1 MLIKAG
7 LLRMNTVGIVMYAS
21 GRNTTKNAAMQMI
34 LAVLFLRNI
43 PPSCFPRISCMMTST
58 AVKRIKSMAIHCL
71 KANTLAICDN
81 DNNEN
86 GNTASSGIGIVA
98 FCGIIRYKIAA
109 ANRKIVLLLHDLFVA
124 MAPPPFLLYFARP
137 CVNTQLTVPSL

>member
-7 LLRMNTVGIVMYAS
+7 LPRMNTVGIVMYAS

-81 DNNEN
+81 DNSFAAGGKISNFREN
-86 GNTASSGIGIVA
+86 QHRGERD
-98 FCGIIRYKIAA
+98 CQK
-109 ANRKIVLLLHDLFVA
+109 K
-124 MAPPPFLLYFARP
+124 YF
-137 CVNTQLTVPSL
+137 